1 MAEQVVFS
9 IFWTERALQNALS
22 IKRYL
27 LEEFSPREVENFY
40 SLLQTFEMAVTVFPK
55 LYPSS
60 SIKRN
65 IRRAV
70 LSNVLSTYYRVHKK
84 KIEILSILDNRC
96 EPSHWL

>member
-1 MAEQVVFS
+1 MAEQVVFP

-27 LEEFSPREVENFY
+27 LAEFSPREVENFY
-40 SLLQTFEMAVTVFPK
+40 SLLQAFEMAVTVLPK

-60 SIKRN
+60 TIKKN

-70 LSNVLSTYYRVHKK
+70 LSNVSSAFYRVHKK
-84 KIEILSILDNRC
+84 R
-96 EPSHWL
+96 